1 MFHIQIIRRKPFLTY
16 ALLLAGILCLNISTP
31 VFAQNAELDAC
42 LAFNRPACDA
52 VLAAEPGNLTAL
64 FMRGLA
70 AELAGDDATA
80 LKDFDAT
87 ATIEPRH
94 FGAQLW
100 RQVAAATLHD
110 SRADVL
116 TAYLAGAKQLPP
128 WPRVL
133 AKLYLGQADGD
144 AVLKL
149 AAEQPPSARAEA
161 ICAAEYHVG
170 RAALLK
176 GDKEAA
182 TAHFRNA
189 LATGAT
195 HVFEYQAAKR
205 ALGGAE

>member
-1 MFHIQIIRRKPFLTY
+1 MFHIQIMRRSS
-16 ALLLAGILCLNISTP
+16 AAGIGLLLAGMLFLNVSGP
-31 VFAQNAELDAC
+31 AFAQNPGLDAC
-42 LAFNRPACDA
+42 LAFDRAACDA
-52 VLAAEPGNLTAL
+52 VLKAEPGNLTAL

-70 AELAGDDATA
+70 AELDGDDAAA

-100 RQVAAATLHD
+100 RAVAAASLKD
-110 SRADVL
+110 SRTEAL

-133 AKLYLGQADGD
+133 AELYLGQADGA

-149 AAEQPPSARAEA
+149 AGEQPQNARAEA

-170 RAALLK
+170 RHAYLNGDAA
-176 GDKEAA
+176 GAM
-182 TAHFRNA
+182 AHFRNA
-189 LATGAT
+189 QATGAT
-195 HVFEYQAAKR
+195 HVFEYQAAAR
-205 ALGGAE
+205 ALNGAQ